1 MSGQPTETV
10 PSISDV
16 AVSDVAA
23 VEALAER
30 NRSCTACK
38 LRPGCT
44 QVVVSDGNPQ
54 ARLLIVGEGPGADED
69 RIGRPFVGR
78 GGQLL
83 DKILEAVQLTR
94 EQVYITNIVKCRPPA
109 NRTPEVDETEIC
121 TALWLEPQLQLLRPE
136 VILSLG
142 NTPTQYLLGTRQ
154 GITKLRG
161 TWHPYRQSDGLW
173 EALLMPMFHPAYL
186 LRNETR
192 AAGGPKSLTWR
203 DIKEVRRV
211 LDGGVPEGL
220 SDPARPP
227 EGQGT
232 LF

>member
-1 MSGQPTETV
+1 VTGQSQPETPV
-10 PSISDV
+10 PADE
-16 AVSDVAA
+16 AVN
-23 VEALAER
+23 VEALSVLAEQ
-30 NRSCTACK
+30 NRACTACK

-83 DKILEAVQLTR
+83 DRILDAVQLTR
-94 EQVYITNIVKCRPPA
+94 EDVYLTNIVKCRPPA
-109 NRTPEVDETEIC
+109 NRNPEPDETDTC
-121 TALWLEPQLQLLRPE
+121 TALWLEPQLRLLRPQLI
-136 VILSLG
+136 VTLG

-161 TWHPYRQSDGLW
+161 SWTRYRQQEGQW

-186 LRNETR
+186 LRNESR
-192 AAGGPKSLTWR
+192 AVGGPKSLTWR
-203 DIKEVRRV
+203 DIREVRRV
-211 LDGGVPEGL
+211 LDGGVPEGM
-220 SDPARPP
+220 SDPLRPP

>member
-1 MSGQPTETV
+1 MSREESPDDHGPV
-10 PSISDV
+10 DAPALD
-16 AVSDVAA
+16 
-23 VEALAER
+23 ALAER
-30 NRSCTACK
+30 NRACTACR

-54 ARLLIVGEGPGADED
+54 ARVLIVGEGPGGDED
-69 RIGRPFVGR
+69 RTGRPFVGR

-83 DKILEAVQLTR
+83 DRILAAVELR
-94 EQVYITNIVKCRPPA
+94 RDEVYVTNIVKCRPPA
-109 NRTPEVDETEIC
+109 NRAPDPLETETC
-121 TALWLEPQLQLLRPE
+121 TSLWLEPQLRLLRPE
-136 VILSLG
+136 LILALG
-142 NTPTQYLLGTRQ
+142 NTPTGYLLGRQ

-161 TWHPYRQSDGLW
+161 SWFPYRQQDGLW

-192 AAGGPKSLTWR
+192 AVGGPKSLTWR
-203 DIKEVRRV
+203 DIREVRRV

>member
-1 MSGQPTETV
+1 MPGGENPGGTCEV
-10 PSISDV
+10 PLLDPL
-16 AVSDVAA
+16 A
-23 VEALAER
+23 ALADE
-30 NRSCTACK
+30 NRACVACK

-44 QVVVSDGNPQ
+44 QVVVSDGNPH
-54 ARLLIVGEGPGADED
+54 ARILIVGEGPGGDED

-83 DKILEAVQLTR
+83 DRILTAVGLDR

-109 NRTPEVDETEIC
+109 NRAPEPDETDTC
-121 TALWLEPQLQLLRPE
+121 TALWLEPQLALLRPE
-136 VILSLG
+136 IVLTLG
-142 NTPTQYLLGTRQ
+142 NTPTQYLLGTKL

-161 TWHPYRQSDGLW
+161 VWHPYRQGGGLW
-173 EALLMPMFHPAYL
+173 EGLLMPMFHPAYL

-203 DIKEVRRV
+203 DIREVRRV
-211 LDGGVPEGL
+211 LDGGVPEGML
-220 SDPARPP
+220 DPLRPP

>member
-1 MSGQPTETV
+1 MTVQAGMSEVDT
-10 PSISDV
+10 
-16 AVSDVAA
+16 
-23 VEALAER
+23 EALAALAEQ
-30 NRSCTACK
+30 NLACVACK

-44 QVVVSDGNPQ
+44 QVVVSDGNPA
-54 ARLLIVGEGPGADED
+54 ARVLIVGEGPGADED

-83 DKILEAVQLTR
+83 DRILDAVALTR
-94 EQVYITNIVKCRPPA
+94 QDVYVTNIVKCRPPA
-109 NRTPEVDETEIC
+109 NRNPEQVETDTC
-121 TALWLEPQLQLLRPE
+121 TALWLEPQLRLLRPE
-136 VILSLG
+136 LILTLG
-142 NTPTQYLLGTRQ
+142 NTPTQYLLGTKQ

-161 TWHPYRQSDGLW
+161 GWMPYRQQGGLW

-192 AAGGPKSLTWR
+192 AVGGPKSLTWR
-203 DIKEVRRV
+203 DIREVRRV
-211 LDGGVPEGL
+211 LDGGVPEGY
-220 SDPARPP
+220 SDPLRPP

>member
-1 MSGQPTETV
+1 VSGQSQPEM
-10 PSISDV
+10 PAPADE
-16 AVSDVAA
+16 AVNVDALS
-23 VEALAER
+23 ALAEQ
-30 NRSCTACK
+30 NRACTACK

-83 DKILEAVQLTR
+83 DRILGAVQLTR
-94 EQVYITNIVKCRPPA
+94 EEVYLTNIVKCRPPA
-109 NRTPEVDETEIC
+109 NRNPEPDETETC
-121 TALWLEPQLQLLRPE
+121 TALWLEPQLRLLRPQLI
-136 VILSLG
+136 VTLG

-161 TWHPYRQSDGLW
+161 TWTRHRQRDGLW

-186 LRNETR
+186 LRNDSR

-203 DIKEVRRV
+203 DIREVRRV
-211 LDGGVPEGL
+211 LDGGVPEGM
-220 SDPARPP
+220 SDPLRPP

>member
-1 MSGQPTETV
+1 MTV
-10 PSISDV
+10 PGQEPV
-16 AVSDVAA
+16 ADRLIGADPDA
-23 VEALAER
+23 LTRLAEQ
-30 NRSCTACK
+30 NRACTACK

-44 QVVVSDGNPQ
+44 QVVVADGNPA
-54 ARLLIVGEGPGADED
+54 ARVLIVGEGPGGDED

-83 DKILEAVQLTR
+83 DRILEAVKLDR

-109 NRTPEVDETEIC
+109 NRNPEADETDTC
-121 TALWLEPQLQLLRPE
+121 TSLWLEPQLRLLRPE
-136 VILSLG
+136 LILTLG
-142 NTPTQYLLGTRQ
+142 NTPTQYLLATRL

-161 TWHPYRQSDGLW
+161 VWHPYRQPEGLW
-173 EALLMPMFHPAYL
+173 QALLMPMFHPAYL
-186 LRNETR
+186 LRNDTR

-203 DIKEVRRV
+203 DIREVRRV
-211 LDGGVPEGL
+211 LDGEVPEGMT
-220 SDPARPP
+220 DPLRPP

>member
-1 MSGQPTETV
+1 MTV
-10 PSISDV
+10 QAGRSEVDTGALS
-16 AVSDVAA
+16 
-23 VEALAER
+23 ALAEQ
-30 NRSCTACK
+30 NRACVACK

-54 ARLLIVGEGPGADED
+54 ARVLIVGEGPGADED

-83 DKILEAVQLTR
+83 DKILDAVQLGR
-94 EQVYITNIVKCRPPA
+94 DDVYVTNVVKCRPPA
-109 NRTPEVDETEIC
+109 NRNPETDETETC
-121 TALWLEPQLQLLRPE
+121 TALWLEPQLRLLRPE
-136 VILSLG
+136 LILTLG
-142 NTPTQYLLGTRQ
+142 NTPTQYLLGTKQ

-161 TWHPYRQSDGLW
+161 GWLPYRQCDGLW

-192 AAGGPKSLTWR
+192 AVGGPKSLTWR
-203 DIKEVRRV
+203 DIREVRRV

-220 SDPARPP
+220 SDPLRPP

>member
-1 MSGQPTETV
+1 MTEQSSSEV
-10 PSISDV
+10 VGAQVGLDV
-16 AVSDVAA
+16 DTDALA
-23 VEALAER
+23 ALAER
-30 NRSCTACK
+30 NRACTACK

-44 QVVVSDGNPQ
+44 QVVVSDGNPR

-69 RIGRPFVGR
+69 RLGRPFVGR

-83 DKILEAVQLTR
+83 DRILDAVQLSR
-94 EQVYITNIVKCRPPA
+94 DDAYITNIVKCRPPA
-109 NRTPEVDETEIC
+109 NRNPEPDETDTC
-121 TALWLEPQLQLLRPE
+121 TALWLEPQLRLLRPQLI
-136 VILSLG
+136 VTLG

-161 TWHPYRQSDGLW
+161 SWTRYRQADGLW
-173 EALLMPMFHPAYL
+173 DALLMPMFHPAYL

-192 AAGGPKSLTWR
+192 AVGGPKSLTWR
-203 DIKEVRRV
+203 DIREVRRV
-211 LDGGVPEGL
+211 MDGGVPEGL
-220 SDPARPP
+220 SDPLRPP

>member
-1 MSGQPTETV
+1 MTVRAELSEGSTEAL
-10 PSISDV
+10 S
-16 AVSDVAA
+16 
-23 VEALAER
+23 ALAEQ
-30 NRSCTACK
+30 NRACVACK

-44 QVVVSDGNPQ
+44 QVVVSDGDPG
-54 ARLLIVGEGPGADED
+54 APLLIVGEGPGGDED

-83 DKILEAVQLTR
+83 DRILEAVGLGRQD
-94 EQVYITNIVKCRPPA
+94 VYVTNIVKCRPPA
-109 NRTPEVDETEIC
+109 NRAPEQGETETC
-121 TALWLEPQLQLLRPE
+121 TELWLEPQLRLLRPRL
-136 VILSLG
+136 ILTLG

-161 TWHPYRQSDGLW
+161 EWQPYRQRDGLW

-192 AAGGPKSLTWR
+192 AVGGPKSLTWR
-203 DIKEVRRV
+203 DIREVRRV
-211 LDGGVPEGL
+211 LDGGVPEGF
-220 SDPARPP
+220 SDPLRPP